1 MNYSEDLAVKLHRE
15 IQLVFDTGATVKGE
29 TSFVNANG
37 ANGFYE
43 YIFSPVKAEG
53 GAVESV
59 AGTTRDVTTRKRTEA
74 NLAFLAEISQR
85 LVSLT
90 TVNEIMRTVGAK
102 IGAYLN
108 LSACAFVEIN
118 EAAGEA
124 AITHDW
130 HREDV
135 PSLVGVYRL
144 ADYLTDEFQR
154 AGRAGE
160 IFVVSDTQTDW
171 RTGAKH
177 YAALQIGSFLSVPL
191 VRSGEWQFMIIV
203 YRSTA
208 HDWLTDEIDS
218 ITELTTRIWARL
230 ERERAETALRESAE
244 WSSRT

>member
-1 MNYSEDLAVKLHRE
+1 MRVTAENLARQSRVFDTTLSSITDYVYVFDKSGRFVYVNQSPLDLLGFTLEEVIGKNFFDLNYPEDLAVKLHRE

-135 PSLVGVYRL
+135 PSLVGVYR
-144 ADYLTDEFQR
+144 R
-154 AGRAGE
+154 
-160 IFVVSDTQTDW
+160 
-171 RTGAKH
+171 
-177 YAALQIGSFLSVPL
+177 
-191 VRSGEWQFMIIV
+191 II
-203 YRSTA
+203 
-208 HDWLTDEIDS
+208 
-218 ITELTTRIWARL
+218 
-230 ERERAETALRESAE
+230 
-244 WSSRT
+244 